1 MGKDSEKE
9 ELVREEQRKIR
20 RLHLLVNL
28 TTSTLCQDASMSLEE
43 ARRMV
48 RGTEKAVL
56 NLFPDKQTTFNIV
69 LLPRFERILFERWG
83 VGLDGT
89 IQ

>member
-1 MGKDSEKE
+1 MGKDTEKE
-9 ELVREEQRKIR
+9 ELVREEQKKIR
-20 RLHLLVNL
+20 RLQLLVNL
-28 TTSTLCQDASMSLEE
+28 TTSTLYQDASLSLEE

-56 NLFPDKQTTFNIV
+56 NLFPDKQTTFDIV
-69 LLPRFERILFERWG
+69 LLPRFERILYERWG

>member
-1 MGKDSEKE
+1 MGKDSERE
-9 ELVREEQRKIR
+9 ELVREEQKKIR
-20 RLHLLVNL
+20 RLQLLVNL
-28 TTSTLCQDASMSLEE
+28 TTSTLYQDASLSLEE

-48 RGTEKAVL
+48 RGTERAVL
-56 NLFPDKQTTFNIV
+56 NLFPDKQTTFDIV
-69 LLPRFERILFERWG
+69 LLPRFERILYERWG

>member
-1 MGKDSEKE
+1 MGKDSERE
-9 ELVREEQRKIR
+9 ELVREEQKKIR
-20 RLHLLVNL
+20 RLQLLVNL
-28 TTSTLCQDASMSLEE
+28 TTSTLYQDASLSLEE

-56 NLFPDKQTTFNIV
+56 NLFPDKQTTFDIV
-69 LLPRFERILFERWG
+69 LLPRFERILYERWG